1 MQTDAKTVQS
11 EARKR
16 LDFILYWYKLSTGM
30 IFGFLS
36 YLIMRVSDL
45 TFFLM
50 VPLLL
55 VIAYLLAI
63 GIVYRYNQRND
74 TGFTQKMIVKR
85 SLMYTGTYFL
95 AFIALATLSFYWGA

>member
-1 MQTDAKTVQS
+1 MQEDSSTVQTA
-11 EARKR
+11 ARNK
-16 LDFILYWYKLSTGM
+16 LDLILYWYKLVSG
-30 IFGFLS
+30 IVFGFLS

-55 VIAYLLAI
+55 VIALVISVL
-63 GIVYRYNQRND
+63 IVIFYNRKHSTN
-74 TGFTQKMIVKR
+74 FTQKMIVKR

-95 AFIALATLSFYWGA
+95 AFVALATLSFYWGA

>member
-1 MQTDAKTVQS
+1 MQEASKTVTPK
-11 EARKR
+11 ARFD
-16 LDFILYWYKLSTGM
+16 LDFVIYWSKLSMGLF
-30 IFGFLS
+30 FGFLS
-36 YLIMRVSDL
+36 YMIMRVSDL

-55 VIAYLLAI
+55 VIALLVT
-63 GIVYRYNQRND
+63 GLIVRHYN
-74 TGFTQKMIVKR
+74 TKYSVGLSQKKIVKR